1 MREENCKL
9 NTLTWRGIRDSMRD
23 LIWATYLLTFTIL
36 KTLTKYVGAQLEKR
50 AFCVVFENDLN
61 RCWPRRGIAR
71 SERER
76 EIQNFA
82 ESQGWTATIIEGEF
96 GSRAIF
102 F

>member
-1 MREENCKL
+1 MPSAIIFFSPIGLLSAMPSSMTIVLKKLAEHVAANLEE
-9 NTLTWRGIRDSMRD
+9 
-23 LIWATYLLTFTIL
+23 
-36 KTLTKYVGAQLEKR
+36 R

-71 SERER
+71 SERQR

-82 ESQGWTATIIEGEF
+82 ESQGWAATIIEGEF

-102 F
+102 FKRGTGSD